1 LQRLRV
7 FIVDDEPLAID
18 RLRHGLG
25 RLPHVEVVGAT
36 TDSRAAAEAIA
47 AAAPDLVLLDIQMP
61 ALNGM
66 ELAAALDSSTR
77 PEVVFVTAFQDFAV
91 QAFELDAVDYL
102 LKPFDFERLA
112 AAVDRAQRRRT
123 APPETVVA
131 ASPQAA
137 AQTTDYE
144 TSIWAPVRD
153 GMASVRV
160 ASIEWVEAAGDY
172 AMIHTSTRS
181 YLLRITLTELSRRL
195 DPAVI
200 RRVHRSAMV
209 QLEGVKEIRRTG
221 GRRTELV
228 LSCGVAVPIGEA
240 YRDGLLAALRL
251 DEKAK

>member
-18 RLRHGLG
+18 RLRHGLA
-25 RLPHVEVVGAT
+25 RLPNVEVVGAT
-36 TDSRAAAEAIA
+36 TDSRTAAEAIA

-66 ELAAALDSSTR
+66 ELAAALDSLSR

-112 AAVDRAQRRRT
+112 AAIDRAQRRRT

-131 ASPQAA
+131 ASAQAA
-137 AQTTDYE
+137 AQNTDYE
-144 TSIWAPVRD
+144 TSLWAPVRD

-228 LSCGVAVPIGEA
+228 LSCGVTVPVGEA